1 LGPKGAFSGDRGAR
15 TLGDGLW
22 QPAAILRQLQA
33 SANVMG
39 AGGGAHINCWGWKSL
54 LFGLVLSAVMVC
66 GGKVAANVLLTMA
79 DASLAGPRGSAMMLA
94 ALGGE
99 TPKTFRV

>member
-1 LGPKGAFSGDRGAR
+1 MGFGS
-15 TLGDGLW
+15 
-22 QPAAILRQLQA
+22 QRQFCDSCKQVPM
-33 SANVMG
+33 SW

-66 GGKVAANVLLTMA
+66 GGKVVANVLLTMT